1 MLAMKHVYL
10 SAVFILLAGMIVASL
25 FVGAGQVTFDA
36 VWRDPIMRDIFLI
49 SRVPRT
55 LALLL
60 AGSAMSV
67 AGLIMQLLTQNRF
80 VEPSLAGTTQS
91 ASLGLLVVMVLM
103 PSASLLLK
111 MTVASLFAMAGTV
124 LFMLLLRRIVLK
136 SALVVPLVGIMLGA
150 VIGAITTFAAM
161 HFDLLQSLSGWES
174 GDFSGVL
181 RGRYELLWLVGILT
195 LIACWTADRF
205 TVAGMGREFSVN
217 VGLNYRQVM
226 LLGLAIIAIISGV
239 VMVVVG
245 TLPFLGLIVP
255 NLISMLL
262 GDNVRKTI
270 PWVCLLG
277 GGLVL
282 LCDVIGRVIR
292 YPFEIPVSV
301 ILGVIGAVVFLIL
314 LLGQKRHVS

>member
-1 MLAMKHVYL
+1 MKSFYFSLGV
-10 SAVFILLAGMIVASL
+10 LLLVCMVVTSL
-25 FVGAGQVTFDA
+25 FIGAGQINMRA
-36 VWRDPIMRDIFLI
+36 VWTDPAMRDIFFI

-91 ASLGLLVVMVLM
+91 AGLGLLVVMVLA
-103 PSASLLLK
+103 PSATVFTK
-111 MTVASLFAMAGTV
+111 MAVASVFALGGTL
-124 LFMLLLRRIVLK
+124 LFMMLLRRVVLK

-150 VIGAITTFAAM
+150 VISSITTFGAL
-161 HFDLLQSLSGWES
+161 HFDLLQALGSWES

-181 RGRYELLWLVGILT
+181 QGRYELLWLVGLLT
-195 LIACWTADRF
+195 LVACWIADRF

-226 LLGLAIIAIISGV
+226 LMGLSIIAVISGV
-239 VMVVVG
+239 VVVVVG
-245 TLPFLGLIVP
+245 NLPFLGLIVP

-282 LCDVIGRVIR
+282 FCDIISRVIR

-301 ILGVIGAVVFLIL
+301 ILGVIGAVVFLL
-314 LLGQKRHVS
+314 LLLSQKRHVG

>member
-1 MLAMKHVYL
+1 MKSFYYSLGLVFLAC
-10 SAVFILLAGMIVASL
+10 MIVVSL
-25 FVGAGQVTFDA
+25 FVGAGQLNMQA
-36 VWRDPIMRDIFLI
+36 VWNDPEMRDIFFI

-91 ASLGLLVVMVLM
+91 ASLGLLVVMIAV
-103 PSASLLLK
+103 PGATIFTK
-111 MTVASLFAMAGTV
+111 MVVASLFALAGTF
-124 LFMLLLRRIVLK
+124 LFMMLLQRIVLK

-150 VIGAITTFAAM
+150 VISSITTFGAM
-161 HFDLLQSLSGWES
+161 YFDLLQALGSWES

-181 RGRYELLWLVGILT
+181 QGRYELLWLVGALT
-195 LIACWTADRF
+195 LVACWIADRF

-226 LLGLAIIAIISGV
+226 MMGLSIIAIVSGV
-239 VMVVVG
+239 VVVVVG
-245 TLPFLGLIVP
+245 SLPFIGLIVP
-255 NLISMLL
+255 NLISMMM

-282 LCDVIGRVIR
+282 CCDIISRVIR

-301 ILGVIGAVVFLIL
+301 ILGVIALPF
-314 LLGQKRHVS
+314 SFSYC

>member
-1 MLAMKHVYL
+1 MKSVYFSFGLFLVVIL
-10 SAVFILLAGMIVASL
+10 SAFSL
-25 FVGAGQVTFDA
+25 FIGASHISPAQVWQDEA
-36 VWRDPIMRDIFLI
+36 MRDIFFI

-91 ASLGLLVVMVLM
+91 ASLGLLVMMVLA
-103 PSASLLLK
+103 PGASVMMK
-111 MTVASLFAMAGTV
+111 MVVASAFAMLGTA
-124 LFMLLLRRIVLK
+124 LFMLLLQRVVLK

-150 VIGAITTFAAM
+150 VISSVTTFGAM
-161 HFDLLQSLSGWES
+161 HFDLLQALGSWDA

-181 RGRYELLWLVGILT
+181 RGRYELLWLVGGLT
-195 LIACWTADRF
+195 LLACWIADRF

-226 LLGLAIIAIISGV
+226 IAGMAIIAVISGV
-239 VMVVVG
+239 VVVVVG
-245 TLPFLGLIVP
+245 ALPFLGLIVP
-255 NLISMLL
+255 NLVSMVL

-277 GGLVL
+277 GSLVL
-282 LCDVIGRVIR
+282 LCDMVGRLVR

-301 ILGVIGAVVFLIL
+301 ILGVIGAAVFLIL
-314 LLGQKRHVS
+314 LLSQKKRHAG

>member
-1 MLAMKHVYL
+1 MKSFYYSL
-10 SAVFILLAGMIVASL
+10 GLVFLDCMIVVSL
-25 FVGAGQVTFDA
+25 FVGAGQLNMQA
-36 VWRDPIMRDIFLI
+36 VWNDPEMRDIFFI

-91 ASLGLLVVMVLM
+91 ASLGLLVVMIAV
-103 PSASLLLK
+103 PGATIFTK
-111 MTVASLFAMAGTV
+111 MVVASLFALAGTF
-124 LFMLLLRRIVLK
+124 LFMMLLQRIVLK

-150 VIGAITTFAAM
+150 VISSITTFGAM
-161 HFDLLQSLSGWES
+161 YFDLLQALGSWES

-181 RGRYELLWLVGILT
+181 QGRYELLWLVGALT
-195 LIACWTADRF
+195 LVACWIADRF

-226 LLGLAIIAIISGV
+226 MMGLSIIAIVSGV
-239 VMVVVG
+239 VVVVVG
-245 TLPFLGLIVP
+245 SLPFIGLIVP
-255 NLISMLL
+255 NLISMMM

-282 LCDVIGRVIR
+282 CCDIISRVIR

-301 ILGVIGAVVFLIL
+301 ILGVIGAAVFLL
-314 LLGQKRHVS
+314 LLLSQKRHVSQ

>member
-1 MLAMKHVYL
+1 MKSFYYSLGLVFLAC
-10 SAVFILLAGMIVASL
+10 MIVVSL
-25 FVGAGQVTFDA
+25 FVGAGQLNMQA
-36 VWRDPIMRDIFLI
+36 VWNDPEMRDIFFI

-91 ASLGLLVVMVLM
+91 ASLGLLVVMIAV
-103 PSASLLLK
+103 PGATIFTK
-111 MTVASLFAMAGTV
+111 MVVASLFALAGTF
-124 LFMLLLRRIVLK
+124 LFMMLLQRIVLK

-150 VIGAITTFAAM
+150 VISSITTFGAM
-161 HFDLLQSLSGWES
+161 YFDLLQALGSWES

-181 RGRYELLWLVGILT
+181 QGRYELLWLVGALM
-195 LIACWTADRF
+195 LVACWIADRF

-226 LLGLAIIAIISGV
+226 MMGLSIIAIVSGV
-239 VMVVVG
+239 VVVVVG
-245 TLPFLGLIVP
+245 SLPFIGLIVP
-255 NLISMLL
+255 NLISMMM

-282 LCDVIGRVIR
+282 CCDIISRVIR

-301 ILGVIGAVVFLIL
+301 ILGVIGAAVFLL
-314 LLGQKRHVS
+314 LLLSQKRHVSQ